1 VARAE
6 GELREQTI
14 IPRPHEP
21 FALKIR
27 DEDDAWVLASAVAGH
42 ADLLVTGD
50 QGLLDVA
57 VSAPIRV
64 LSPRDSRQWLRG

>member
-1 VARAE
+1 MARAE

-27 DEDDAWVLASAVAGH
+27 DEDDAWVLASAVAVV
-42 ADLLVTGD
+42 L
-50 QGLLDVA
+50 VA
-57 VSAPIRV
+57 VSDPFLTATEEV
-64 LSPRDSRQWLRG
+64 GGDVQSR